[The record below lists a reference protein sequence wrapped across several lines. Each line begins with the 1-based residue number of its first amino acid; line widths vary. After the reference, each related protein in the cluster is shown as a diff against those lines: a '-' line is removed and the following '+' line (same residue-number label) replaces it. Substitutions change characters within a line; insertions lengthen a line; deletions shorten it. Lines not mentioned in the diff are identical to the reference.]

1 MGEKQF
7 SLDIKHYLKTF
18 LNKPS
23 ALKNSFVLKSD
34 EELKYIFD
42 LYYNDKS
49 KRFIEIIQE
58 NKIKDIKEIKNILI
72 LKKDGKDIIAKSI
85 NSINNLTRKQISMY
99 NKLSIGVDKNEY

>member
-1 MGEKQF
+1 MIYSNNEFVCKHKRIMGEKQF

-18 LNKPS
+18 LNKPG

-58 NKIKDIKEIKNILI
+58 NKIKDIKEIKNI
-72 LKKDGKDIIAKSI
+72 
-85 NSINNLTRKQISMY
+85 
-99 NKLSIGVDKNEY
+99 